1 MYRRALRVVWN
12 YRRLKERRFKMKKI
26 EYVVSDPQGIHAR
39 PCALLAQCCVNF
51 KSAVTVKANENMA
64 SGQNVLELLNLHA
77 RMKDL
82 LTIEIEGEDEEQAY
96 EAVQEVLKKGFNEKK
111 AVEVLKIAFFGTKD
125 YDRIF
130 FSELIKDKGEG
141 TYNSDIKY
149 FSSNLGPETA
159 NLANGYDAVCV
170 FVNDNV
176 SRPVIEQLHDFG
188 IKLILLR
195 CAGFNNVD
203 LQAAKE
209 YGITVLRV
217 PAYSPYAVAEH
228 AMAILQEAN
237 RHLHKAYNKVKDN
250 NFALSG
256 LLGLDLHNKVAGI
269 VGTGKIGI
277 CMARICKGY
286 GMTVLGWDAYPNQ
299 ALEDEGLLT
308 YVSKEEL
315 FQKADLISLHAP
327 LFPSTYH
334 IINEES
340 ISMMKNSV
348 MLVNTARGGLVD
360 TEALIAA
367 LKQGKF
373 HAVALDVY
381 EGEDNNVYTD
391 RSDKAITDDITARLL
406 MFPQVVLTSHQA
418 FFTREAMQAIAV
430 VTMENARNFNE
441 GNDYGDAEVKA

>member
-1 MYRRALRVVWN
+1 M
-12 YRRLKERRFKMKKI
+12 KEIK
-26 EYVVSDPQGIHAR
+26 YVVSNPNGVHAR
-39 PCALLAQCCVNF
+39 PCALLAQCCTNF
-51 KSAVTVKANENMA
+51 KSQITVRVEEETA
-64 SGQNVLELLNLHA
+64 SAQNVLELMALHA
-77 RMKDL
+77 KKGDTLEIR
-82 LTIEIEGEDEEQAY
+82 IEGADEDQAF
-96 EAVQEVLKKGFNEKK
+96 EAVTQVLEHSFNEKRT
-111 AVEVLKIAFFGTKD
+111 AEILKIAFFGTKD

-130 FSELIKDKGEG
+130 FSELSRDKGEG
-141 TYNSDIKY
+141 TYNCEIKY
-149 FSSNLGPETA
+149 FASNLGPETA
-159 NLANGYDAVCV
+159 GMSKGYDAVCV

-176 SRPVIEQLHDFG
+176 SRPIVEQLHDNG
-188 IKLILLR
+188 IRLILLR

-203 LQAAKE
+203 LEAAKE

-237 RHLHKAYNKVKDN
+237 RRLHKAYNKVRDN

-256 LLGLDLHNKVAGI
+256 LLGTDLHNKVAGI

-286 GMTVLGWDAYPNQ
+286 GMTVLGWDAYPNK
-299 ALEDEGLLT
+299 ALEEEGLLT
-308 YVSKEEL
+308 YVDKEEL
-315 FQKADLISLHAP
+315 FRRSDLISLHAP

-334 IINEES
+334 IVNEAS
-340 ISMMKNSV
+340 IAMMKNTV
-348 MLVNTARGGLVD
+348 MLVNTARGALVD
-360 TEALIAA
+360 AEALIDA

-391 RSDKAITDDITARLL
+391 RSDQAIAEDITARLL
-406 MFPQVVLTSHQA
+406 TFPQVVMTSHQA